1 MTFLLLGI
9 AAGMGAGFFGIG
21 GGIILVP
28 ALVWFFK
35 LSQHQAQGIS
45 LAALVL
51 PVGIFGAYQYY
62 KSDPFP
68 LTTPLWIALGITFG
82 AFAGGHIAHLLPERP
97 LRIAFGCL
105 LFFAGAKMI
114 LGK

>member
-1 MTFLLLGI
+1 MMYLLLGVI
-9 AAGMGAGFFGIG
+9 AGLAAGFFGIG

-28 ALVWFFK
+28 ALVWIFK

-62 KSDPFP
+62 KANPFP
-68 LTTPLWIALGITFG
+68 LMAPLWIALGITIG
-82 AFAGGHIAHLLPERP
+82 AFAGGYLVQFLPERT
-97 LRIAFGCL
+97 LKIGFGCL
-105 LFFAGAKMI
+105 LMLAGLK
-114 LGK
+114 LVFGK